1 MEEFNLWINVFR
13 TLYDLIFAFFPRRFF
28 PTATFILKTRAGIF
42 RIRLK
47 RIDAGRLALFVS
59 TC

>member
-1 MEEFNLWINVFR
+1 MEEVPLWINVFR
-13 TLYDLIFAFFPRRFF
+13 TLYDLIFAFVHRFLR
-28 PTATFILKTRAGIF
+28 TTTFILKIRAGIF

-47 RIDAGRLALFVS
+47 CVDAGRLALLVS

>member
-1 MEEFNLWINVFR
+1 MKEFPLGINVFR
-13 TLYDLIFAFFPRRFF
+13 TLYDLIFAFFRRFF
-28 PTATFILKTRAGIF
+28 PTITFILKTRAGIF